1 MRSLTRTLARA
12 GIAASVL
19 AFALGAQAQTTL
31 RFGHANNAGEI
42 AYDLFQ
48 EFADNVTKKTNG
60 AAHGHASSRPSSS
73 ARRSTWC
80 SR

>member
-12 GIAASVL
+12 GIAASLL

-42 AYDLFQ
+42 AYDLF
-48 EFADNVTKKTNG
+48 A
-60 AAHGHASSRPSSS
+60 
-73 ARRSTWC
+73 
-80 SR
+80 